1 MLIIFV
7 MRSSA
12 RELSNRF
19 RVLIDESLPEES
31 FNTIVDDFKR
41 IFPEG
46 AEY

>member
-1 MLIIFV
+1 MI
-7 MRSSA
+7 SSA

-19 RVLIDESLPEES
+19 RVLIDERIPEEN

-41 IFPEG
+41 IFQG